1 MQQMLVTLPE
11 AFQLAMMMFGWIRG
25 DDERVRYWSQEAALR
40 KDVVG
45 RSSMQRLCCVLG
57 TWLGGRADVG
67 ATRCRYVARLSN
79 RGKAGQG
86 GADQGTG
93 YMGKQQVGRLK
104 VSGRHDF

>member
-1 MQQMLVTLPE
+1 MTLPE

-25 DDERVRYWSQEAALR
+25 EDERVRYWSQEAALR

-67 ATRCRYVARLSN
+67 ATRCRYCTLQGSAIEVKQ
-79 RGKAGQG
+79 GKAGQTKG
-86 GADQGTG
+86 QG
-93 YMGKQQVGRLK
+93 MGK
-104 VSGRHDF
+104 